1 LRIHTTVLTVI
12 LLSGC
17 AQEAPKVPPAPASAP
32 EVTFLDTVE
41 GVEPNSTILE
51 QVEEAQKRN
60 EGGQAARIKRDA
72 AERRSHAP

>member
-1 LRIHTTVLTVI
+1 LRIHATVLTMI

-17 AQEAPKVPPAPASAP
+17 AQEAPSAPPVHASAP

-41 GVEPNSTILE
+41 GVEPRSTILE
-51 QVEEAQKRN
+51 QVEEAQNRN